1 MYGIIFKE
9 VDYIG
14 YKIIVFEVEKKAL
27 FYSLQNIGNKPWIPL
42 ALNFALHKV
51 EVFDIMLRNW
61 VENPQK

>member
-27 FYSLQNIGNKPWIPL
+27 FYSLQNIGNKP
-42 ALNFALHKV
+42 
-51 EVFDIMLRNW
+51 
-61 VENPQK
+61 